1 MLTHSRFGQ
10 PTLVERLET
19 NSNRSGST
27 CKPLFAKL
35 YEFPFTTV
43 GVPRLLKKTSGF
55 VSQSALPGF
64 GWIFFKLNNFA
75 TSCHLQNGKT
85 FNVSVVV
92 LAASETQIICQIFKV
107 TFVKAT
113 SL

>member
-27 CKPLFAKL
+27 CKPLFAKP

-43 GVPRLLKKTSGF
+43 GIPRLLKKTSGF

-92 LAASETQIICQIFKV
+92 LAASETQ
-107 TFVKAT
+107 
-113 SL
+113 LNNLPDL